1 MWIDL
6 LWYSWWLAGLVVHRC
21 SLVAYIW
28 SKPLWVVTPEKWWH
42 LHVCL
47 LAIIVAHWTWFVGD
61 ENGPE
66 PAGGGSFRQ
75 EHVLY
80 PHWHPWTV
88 GFSSSMLSIYY
99 SHLLYPCLVD
109 SSDHTHDHNYDDK
122 SGDSLPIDMAV
133 RSTSYPTIWRFPE
146 MGVPLFIIYVNG
158 VFHYKPS
165 ILGYPSHHPLAD
177 FFSMKSTI

>member
-1 MWIDL
+1 MVA
-6 LWYSWWLAGLVVHRC
+6 SSCMLVGYHSR
-21 SLVAYIW
+21 SLTY
-28 SKPLWVVTPEKWWH
+28 L
-42 LHVCL
+42 VCWGWKRPRACGWRKFPPGTCAPMDMQASL
-47 LAIIVAHWTWFVGD
+47 
-61 ENGPE
+61 
-66 PAGGGSFRQ
+66 
-75 EHVLY
+75 LY

-165 ILGYPSHHPLAD
+165 ILGYPSHHPLGD
-177 FFSMKSTI
+177 FFFHEINHLAIGVPPFIEFYRHPHVDPNISKP